1 MLEEVEVYLQFQ
13 EDLPMV
19 VIVVEDLAVEEMV
32 VTIQVK
38 MVQQILVV
46 VELVLQLE
54 EQEVEMADQV

>member
-1 MLEEVEVYLQFQ
+1 VEVYPQFQ

-19 VIVVEDLAVEEMV
+19 VIVEEDLAVEEMV

-46 VELVLQLE
+46 EELVLQLE
-54 EQEVEMADQV
+54 EQ